1 MSARADEYRLNYK
14 CLEQL
19 PIVVK
24 LRRANEKLRHENR
37 MLNRILVRLGEQLA
51 DRHEPSERDLDEAFC
66 QTEIEPSLLGSFVR
80 VKKEK
85 GAAPSKE
92 TDKTIQLDETVGP
105 IDVSSEAGDEDGDDE
120 DVVLLEQLDN
130 CKPNI
135 VYELIDTTTATSNE
149 EADASS
155 EADGACETVE
165 EDEEEADDAC
175 ETVKEAEEE
184 ADDSCETV
192 EEGDEEVEEG
202 DEEEEEE
209 GEEAD
214 GACETVEEDEEVEGE
229 EVEGACET
237 VEEVEEGEEEEAEVF
252 EITIQGK
259 TYFTTDAQNGDIYA
273 MDDQGDVGDEIG
285 VFVNGVAKFNKKTA

>member
-51 DRHEPSERDLDEAFC
+51 DRPEPSERDLDEAFC

-85 GAAPSKE
+85 GAAPSKD

-105 IDVSSEAGDEDGDDE
+105 IDVSSEAGDEDGDDD

-135 VYELIDTTTATSNE
+135 VYELIDTTATSNE
-149 EADASS
+149 E
-155 EADGACETVE
+155 
-165 EDEEEADDAC
+165 EEEDAC
-175 ETVKEAEEE
+175 ETVGEA
-184 ADDSCETV
+184 CETV
-192 EEGDEEVEEG
+192 EEGDE
-202 DEEEEEE
+202 DEEEAEE
-209 GEEAD
+209 GEEDACETV
-214 GACETVEEDEEVEGE
+214 GEEEGGEEEEVCETVEEGGEEAGEEEVEEAGETVEVEEGGE
-229 EVEGACET
+229 EVEEEACET
-237 VEEVEEGEEEEAEVF
+237 VGGEEEEAEVF

-285 VFVNGVAKFNKKTA
+285 VFVNGVAKFHKKTA